1 MDKKKDN
8 ATMLQASS
16 EILTEMASMAK
27 IGVWELDVLQIK
39 ARWSEEAF
47 RIHGA
52 LNATDADIE
61 QIEQGYTPEA
71 LLTLKSA
78 IDEAINEGL
87 PFDLELPFNHPLN
100 KRTWIRMM
108 GKPMKENGKTV
119 KLYGAF
125 LDVSARKETE
135 RNLIKAKELA
145 EDADKLKTEFL
156 STMSHEIRTPLNAII
171 GFTDLL
177 LVGET
182 LPHQIESLNILKF
195 SANNLMDL
203 INDILDYHKIQSGKL
218 GLEVVAINIRELLEH
233 TLGYFKRQ
241 LEHTDVELNVRIAS
255 EVPQWVN
262 GDRTRLAQVLTNL
275 MTNAVKFTK
284 KGSITVGLTTKK
296 EGRVDFLVFSVAD
309 TGIGIA
315 KEKLGL
321 IFESFTQGSRDTT
334 RKYGGTGLGLAISKK
349 LIELQGGSIDVASKH
364 GIGSTFTVCVPF
376 LVPKNHQQSTV
387 ITEDDSL
394 NGKHILL
401 VEDNEVNV
409 MLVSRLLKRWGVTFD
424 VAENGQ
430 VAVDQTIERDY
441 DLVLMDLHMPVMD
454 GYQATRKIRQLEG
467 AQQRVPIVALT
478 ASAVTVVREDMIQ
491 QGFDELVYKPY
502 PPKELFAKLKMLLS

>member
-1 MDKKKDN
+1 
-8 ATMLQASS
+8 MLQASNQ
-16 EILTEMASMAK
+16 ILTEMASMAK
-27 IGVWELDVLQIK
+27 IGVWELDVAQMK

-52 LNATDADIE
+52 LNATDEDIE
-61 QIEQGYTPEA
+61 QIERGYTPQA
-71 LLTLKSA
+71 ILTLRSSIDKA
-78 IDEAINEGL
+78 ITEGL

-108 GKPMKENGKTV
+108 GKPMKENGQTV
-119 KLYGAF
+119 RLYGAF

-145 EDADKLKTEFL
+145 EDADRLKTEFL

-203 INDILDYHKIQSGKL
+203 INDVLDYHKIQSGKL
-218 GLEVVAINIRELLEH
+218 GLELVPIDIRELMEQ

-241 LEHTDVELNVRIAS
+241 LEHSKVEMNVNIAP
-255 EVPQWVN
+255 EVPQWIT

-284 KGSITVGLTTKK
+284 EGSIIVALESKQQGEAHSLT
-296 EGRVDFLVFSVAD
+296 FSVTD

-315 KEKLGL
+315 KEKLSL

-349 LIELQGGSIDVASKH
+349 LIELQGGSIQVESKH
-364 GIGSTFTVCVPF
+364 GAGSKFTFSVPF
-376 LVPKNHQQSTV
+376 SIPKSHPQTTL

-394 NGKHILL
+394 SGKHILL

-409 MLVSRLLKRWGVTFD
+409 MLVSRLLKRWGVTYD

-430 VAVDQTIERDY
+430 MAVEQSTEKDY

-454 GYQATRKIRQLEG
+454 GYQATRKIREMQGEKY
-467 AQQRVPIVALT
+467 RVPIVALT
-478 ASAVTVVREDMIQ
+478 ASAVTVVREDMLK

-502 PPKELFAKLKMLLS
+502 PPKELFAKLKTLLS

>member
-1 MDKKKDN
+1 
-8 ATMLQASS
+8 MLQASS
-16 EILTEMASMAK
+16 KILTEMATMAK
-27 IGVWELDVLQIK
+27 IGVWELDVDQME
-39 ARWSEEAF
+39 AHWSEEAF

-52 LNATDADIE
+52 TNATDSDIE

-71 LLTLKSA
+71 LITLRKS
-78 IDEAINEGL
+78 IDSAINEGL
-87 PFDLELPFNHPLN
+87 PFDLELTYNHPSN
-100 KRTWIRMM
+100 KHTWIRMM
-108 GKPMKENGKTV
+108 GKPMQENGETV

-218 GLEVVAINIRELLEH
+218 GLEVLPINVRELLAH

-241 LEHTDVELNVRIAS
+241 LEHTKVEMNVRIAS
-255 EVPQWVN
+255 EVPQWIN

-284 KGSITVGLTTKK
+284 EGSITVGLETKMK
-296 EGRVDFLVFSVAD
+296 GDANLLVFSVSD

-315 KEKLGL
+315 KEKLSL

-349 LIELQGGSIDVASKH
+349 LIELQGGSIEVESEQGVGSK
-364 GIGSTFTVCVPF
+364 FTVSVPF
-376 LVPKNHQQSTV
+376 SEPKNHHQSTS
-387 ITEDDSL
+387 IAEDNSL
-394 NGKHILL
+394 NGKHALL

-409 MLVSRLLKRWGVTFD
+409 MLLSRLLKRWGVTFD

-430 VAVDQTIERDY
+430 VAVERTIEKDY
-441 DLVLMDLHMPVMD
+441 DLILMDLHMPVMD
-454 GYQATRKIRQLEG
+454 GYQATRKIRELQG
-467 AQQRVPIVALT
+467 NQYRVPIVALT
-478 ASAVTVVREDMIQ
+478 ASAVTVVREDMLQ

>member
-1 MDKKKDN
+1 
-8 ATMLQASS
+8 MLQASS
-16 EILTEMASMAK
+16 EILTEMAEMAK
-27 IGVWELDVLQIK
+27 IGVWELDVYQMK
-39 ARWSEEAF
+39 KRWSEEAF

-52 LNATDADIE
+52 ENATDADIE
-61 QIEQGYTPEA
+61 QIEQGYPTEA
-71 LLTLKSA
+71 LLTLKQSVN
-78 IDEAINEGL
+78 EAINEGK
-87 PFDLELPFNHPLN
+87 PFDLELPFNHPLYQ
-100 KRTWIRMM
+100 RTWIRMM
-108 GKPMKENGKTV
+108 GKPMRENGQTL

-135 RNLIKAKELA
+135 RNLIRAKELA
-145 EDADKLKTEFL
+145 EEADKLKTEFL

-182 LPHQIESLNILKF
+182 LPHQVESLNILKF

-203 INDILDYHKIQSGKL
+203 INDVLDYHKIQSGKL

-233 TLGYFKRQ
+233 TLGYFRKQ
-241 LEHTDVELNVRIAS
+241 LEHSKVAMNVNIALQ
-255 EVPQWVN
+255 VPQWIN
-262 GDRTRLAQVLTNL
+262 ADRTRLAQVLTNL
-275 MTNAVKFTK
+275 MTNAVKFTQE
-284 KGSITVGLTTKK
+284 GAITVSLETKI
-296 EGRVDFLVFSVAD
+296 EGGTDFLVFSVKD

-315 KEKLGL
+315 KEKLNV

-349 LIELQGGSIDVASKH
+349 LIELQGGSISVESKR
-364 GIGSTFTVCVPF
+364 GVGSTFTFRIPYSI
-376 LVPKNHQQSTV
+376 PENHPHTTAV
-387 ITEDDSL
+387 AEDNSL
-394 NGKHILL
+394 SGKHVLL

-409 MLVSRLLKRWGVTFD
+409 MLVSRLLKRWGLTFD

-430 VAVDQTIERDY
+430 IAVDQITARPY

-454 GYQATRKIRQLEG
+454 GYKATKKIRELQKN
-467 AQQRVPIVALT
+467 QKRTPIVALT
-478 ASAVTVVREDMIQ
+478 ASAVTVVREDMLE

-502 PPKELFAKLKMLLS
+502 PPKELFAKLKALLS

>member
-1 MDKKKDN
+1 
-8 ATMLQASS
+8 MLQASS
-16 EILTEMASMAK
+16 EILTEMADMAK
-27 IGVWELDVLQIK
+27 IGVWELDVDQMNK
-39 ARWSEEAF
+39 RWSEEAF

-52 LNATDADIE
+52 ANATDEDIE
-61 QIEQGYTPEA
+61 QIEQGYPPEA
-71 LLTLKSA
+71 LLTLKQS
-78 IDEAINEGL
+78 INKAINEGV
-87 PFDLELPFNHPLN
+87 PFDLELPFNHPLYQ
-100 KRTWIRMM
+100 RTWIRMM
-108 GKPMKENGKTV
+108 GKPMRENGQTL

-135 RNLIKAKELA
+135 RNLIRAKELA
-145 EDADKLKTEFL
+145 EEADKLKTEFL

-182 LPHQIESLNILKF
+182 LPHQVESLNILKF

-203 INDILDYHKIQSGKL
+203 INDVLDYHKIQSGKL

-233 TLGYFKRQ
+233 TLGYFRKQ
-241 LEHTDVELNVRIAS
+241 LEHTKVEMNVRIAWQ
-255 EVPQWVN
+255 VPQWIN

-275 MTNAVKFTK
+275 MTNAVKFTQE
-284 KGSITVGLTTKK
+284 GAITVGLETKR
-296 EGRVDFLVFSVAD
+296 EGDTDCLVFSVTD

-315 KEKLGL
+315 KEKLNV

-349 LIELQGGSIDVASKH
+349 LVELQGGSISVESKR
-364 GIGSTFTVCVPF
+364 GVGSTFTFSIPYA
-376 LVPKNHQQSTV
+376 VPKNHPHAIPV
-387 ITEDDSL
+387 AEDNSL
-394 NGKHILL
+394 NGKHVLL

-430 VAVDQTIERDY
+430 IAVDQITARSY
-441 DLVLMDLHMPVMD
+441 DLILMDLHMPVMD
-454 GYQATRKIRQLEG
+454 GYKATKKIRELQTH
-467 AQQRVPIVALT
+467 QKRTPIVALT
-478 ASAVTVVREDMIQ
+478 ASAVTVVRADMLE

-502 PPKELFAKLKMLLS
+502 PPKELFAKLKVLLS